1 MAALISTS
9 LASLPLQEDTS
20 GVETSK
26 WREDGEKSEN
36 EATTPT
42 SGVLNATPEP
52 WEGFTSLVEALDI
65 LSSLDQQNKQS
76 HLRENAID
84 GENED
89 KRKKIRNG
97 RMVEDKAANLA
108 TNEDKEG
115 RIFFTDLTGNQD
127 QQVTI
132 SVNSVWSLAAWI
144 VLLVLLI
151 KWLVHTVTGRDIGY
165 WGQIAMNS

>member
-1 MAALISTS
+1 MAALTSTS

-26 WREDGEKSEN
+26 WREEGEKSGK

-65 LSSLDQQNKQS
+65 LSSLDPQDTQS

-84 GENED
+84 GDND
-89 KRKKIRNG
+89 NKRKKTRNG
-97 RMVEDKAANLA
+97 RKVEERAANLDVD
-108 TNEDKEG
+108 EDQEG
-115 RIFFTDLTGNQD
+115 KILFTGLTGNQD

-132 SVNSVWSLAAWI
+132 SVNSVWNLAAWV

-165 WGQIAMNS
+165 WGQMAMNS